1 MTSGTFTFPQNTRQG
16 GQHHRGQ
23 SIRSSG
29 YPPLAVNAAVRA
41 QTQEP
46 DKYGLTTGWVVSLGK
61 IYKYSEPQCLDV
73 QRWAISTLYIGLIR

>member
-1 MTSGTFTFPQNTRQG
+1 MTSGTFTFPQNIRQG

-29 YPPLAVNAAVRA
+29 YSPLAVNAAVRA

-46 DKYGLTTGWVVSLGK
+46 DKYGVDSWSHHWLGCELGQD
-61 IYKYSEPQCLDV
+61 I
-73 QRWAISTLYIGLIR
+73 